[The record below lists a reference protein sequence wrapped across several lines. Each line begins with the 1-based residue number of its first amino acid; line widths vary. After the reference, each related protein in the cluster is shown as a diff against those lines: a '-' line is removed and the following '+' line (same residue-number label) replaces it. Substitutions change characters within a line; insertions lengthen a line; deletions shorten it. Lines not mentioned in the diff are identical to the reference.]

1 MTNQEVVQDLSR
13 KYGVGEKEIEDYCVT
28 ATGVKSQFLNF
39 EAIKELALEV
49 AIEYREC
56 ELI

>member
-1 MTNQEVVQDLSR
+1 MTNQEVVQDLSL
-13 KYGVGEKEIEDYCVT
+13 KYEVSEKEIEDYCVT
-28 ATGVKSQFLNF
+28 ATGVKAQFLNF